1 MVKRK
6 STHLTHLR
14 YARCSFSDEDIGLFF
29 EALIRS
35 FSFPLCLEKEN
46 IEEHRYKKPKS
57 CEAKSCEQERSV
69 MNAMKNN
76 HRYPCVL
83 WLILHRCFFPHTL
96 DFHCAN
102 FLGSLMIELGQDG
115 LTKPCSSGPG
125 DLNMK

>member
-1 MVKRK
+1 
-6 STHLTHLR
+6 
-14 YARCSFSDEDIGLFF
+14 
-29 EALIRS
+29 
-35 FSFPLCLEKEN
+35 
-46 IEEHRYKKPKS
+46 
-57 CEAKSCEQERSV
+57 

-83 WLILHRCFFPHTL
+83 WFIVHRCFFLHTL

-115 LTKPCSSGPG
+115 LTKLCSSSPG